1 MCIRVTI
8 ALYIMGEDYVVKLK
22 NYSLKNSDVS

>member
-1 MCIRVTI
+1 MRVTI

-22 NYSLKNSDVS
+22 NYSLKNSDAS